1 MKIKSLLLM
10 ITVFALV
17 FAGCNGQ
24 KATQQSSDESAV
36 SGSVLI
42 YTSMYE
48 DIIDNV
54 KKEISVKFPQVE
66 IEFFQGGTG
75 TLQSKIAAE
84 RASGKLGCDM
94 LMVAE
99 PSYSLE
105 LKELGLLHPYLSKNA
120 QNVALPYDEEGYW
133 YPVRMLNMILAYNP
147 EKTAKENVARTFK
160 EFAEKE
166 TLKGRISM
174 PDPLKS
180 GTALAAVSA
189 FYDAYGE
196 TFFQHL
202 QEQQIAV
209 ESGSAAVSKLE
220 SGEYDQIMILEESI
234 LKKREEEQSTLEVI
248 YPDDG
253 TIAIPST
260 IMTIKGEQ
268 SAHNNVKACE
278 AITDWFLSPEGQKAI
293 VDGWMHSVLKNP
305 EKYPFDARSTS
316 EILLNTLPIDWV
328 KSYKNRDEL
337 RRMFENYIVR
347 AAK

>member
-1 MKIKSLLLM
+1 MKLKPLCFILATLM
-10 ITVFALV
+10 VLFS
-17 FAGCNGQ
+17 GCNEQ
-24 KATQQSSDESAV
+24 KAQQKSDTSDV

-54 KKEISVKFPQVE
+54 KKEISVQFPHVK

-105 LKELGLLHPYLSKNA
+105 LKELDLLHPYLSQNA
-120 QNVALPYDEEGYW
+120 QNLALPYDAEGYW

-147 EKTAKENVARTFK
+147 DKTSKENVAQSFK
-160 EFAEKE
+160 EFSEKQS
-166 TLKGRISM
+166 LKGRISM

-196 TFFQHL
+196 TFFQKL
-202 QEQQIAV
+202 QGQQVAV

-234 LKKREEEQSTLEVI
+234 LKKREEEQSTLAVI
-248 YPDDG
+248 YPEDG

-260 IMTIKGEQ
+260 IMTIKGDK

-278 AITDWFLSPEGQKAI
+278 AITDWFLSPAGQKAI

-305 EKYPFDARSTS
+305 EKYPFDARPSS
-316 EILLNTLPIDWV
+316 EILANVLPIDWV
-328 KSYKNRDEL
+328 QSYKNRDAL

>member
-1 MKIKSLLLM
+1 MKYKSIFMLASLALL
-10 ITVFALV
+10 FASCTKKE
-17 FAGCNGQ
+17 A
-24 KATQQSSDESAV
+24 KTDEKTI
-36 SGSVLI
+36 SGEVLI

-54 KKEISVKFPQVE
+54 KQEINKEFPDVK

-105 LKELGLLHPYLSKNA
+105 LKEQNLLHPYISKNA
-120 QNVALPYDEEGYW
+120 KNLALPYDEDGYW
-133 YPVRMLNMILAYNP
+133 YPVRILNMILAYNP
-147 EKTAKENVARTFK
+147 DKKQSEEVAHSFK
-160 EFAEKE
+160 EFAEKSS
-166 TLKGRISM
+166 LKGRLSM

-196 TFFQHL
+196 DFFQKL
-202 QEQQIAV
+202 QNQQVTV

-220 SGEYDQIMILEESI
+220 SGEYDEIMILEESI
-234 LKKREEEQSTLEVI
+234 LKKREEEGSTLTVI
-248 YPDDG
+248 YPEDG
-253 TIAIPST
+253 TVAIPST
-260 IMTIKGEQ
+260 IMTITGEK

-278 AITDWFLSPEGQKAI
+278 AVTDWFLSPAGQKAI
-293 VDGWMHSVLKNP
+293 VEGWMHSVLKNP
-305 EKYPFDARSTS
+305 EKYPFDAKASG
-316 EILLNTLPIDWV
+316 EILANSMPVDWV

-337 RRMFENYIVR
+337 RRLFEKYIVR
-347 AAK
+347 

>member
-1 MKIKSLLLM
+1 MKIKQFSALVSILLL
-10 ITVFALV
+10 
-17 FAGCNGQ
+17 FAGCNKKQNTKSEFGGMGG
-24 KATQQSSDESAV
+24 E
-36 SGSVLI
+36 VLI

-54 KKEISVKFPQVE
+54 KREINKEFPDVK

-105 LKELGLLHPYLSKNA
+105 LKEQDLLHPYISKNA
-120 QNVALPYDEEGYW
+120 QNLSLPYDADGYW
-133 YPVRMLNMILAYNP
+133 YPVRILNMVLAYNP
-147 EKTAKENVARTFK
+147 DKKSKTDVAQSFK
-160 EFAEKE
+160 EFAEKNS
-166 TLKGRISM
+166 LKGRLSM

-196 TFFQHL
+196 DFFRKL
-202 QEQQIAV
+202 QNQQVTV

-220 SGEYDQIMILEESI
+220 SGEYDEIMILEESI
-234 LKKREEEQSTLEVI
+234 LKKREEEGSTLTVI
-248 YPDDG
+248 YPEDG
-253 TIAIPST
+253 TVAIPST
-260 IMTIKGEQ
+260 IMTIKGEK
-268 SAHNNVKACE
+268 SAHNNIKACE
-278 AITDWFLSPEGQKAI
+278 VITDWFLSPDGQKAI
-293 VDGWMHSVLKNP
+293 VEGWMHSVLKNP
-305 EKYPFDARSTS
+305 EKYPFDAAPSS
-316 EILLNTLPIDWV
+316 EILSNAMPVDWV

-337 RRMFENYIVR
+337 RKLFEKYIVR
-347 AAK
+347 

>member
-10 ITVFALV
+10 ITACTLV
-17 FAGCNGQ
+17 FVGCNGQ
-24 KATQQSSDESAV
+24 KTQPNADESAI

-54 KKEISVKFPQVE
+54 KKEISVKFPHVE

-105 LKELGLLHPYLSKNA
+105 LKELGLLHPYRSKNA
-120 QNVALPYDEEGYW
+120 QNLALSYDEEGYW

-147 EKTAKENVARTFK
+147 DKTDKATVAHTFK

-166 TLKGRISM
+166 ALKGRISM

-196 TFFQHL
+196 TFFQQL

-248 YPDDG
+248 YPEDG

-316 EILLNTLPIDWV
+316 EIVQNTLPIDWV

-337 RRMFENYIVR
+337 RRMFENYIIR
-347 AAK
+347 AK